1 MKRVLMMM
9 CCVWAMC
16 SCGQT
21 TPSEGE
27 ITLNGTLAGLELVS
41 ENDEVVLRISGTK
54 EDIATTTLNSDKSFT
69 LEGKLRNEQ
78 FYTVYINDKPL
89 AEVCTDNQDVNIV
102 YYAESKK
109 ISVEGSQYNDILRN
123 YKEKIH
129 TLVNTLYSAKSEAEG
144 EKAYNDLLQAI
155 DDSIVANA
163 QNPTSLRMLNDFNM
177 YGGDEKRSVELFELI
192 DKKYEYLKD
201 YQFIKN
207 TQIGTSLIDLK
218 LKDAEGKEITVSEL
232 TNSGK
237 WVLIDFWATWCGPCR
252 GEIPHLVKAYEK
264 YAPKG
269 FEIYGV
275 TFDRVG
281 DEAKWKAFTAENKM
295 TWINVW
301 GTGSDGSWEAG
312 EQFNVKSIPSNFLYS
327 PEGKLVAKNLRGED
341 LEKTLAEHIK

>member
-1 MKRVLMMM
+1 MMM

-192 DKKYEYLKD
+192 DKTVPLY
-201 YQFIKN
+201 
-207 TQIGTSLIDLK
+207 GTKHLRRDMSVKGEVFRQLLPMLESEDEVERLLGARAFREALAALEGREID
-218 LKDAEGKEITVSEL
+218 T
-232 TNSGK
+232 
-237 WVLIDFWATWCGPCR
+237 
-252 GEIPHLVKAYEK
+252 
-264 YAPKG
+264 
-269 FEIYGV
+269 
-275 TFDRVG
+275 
-281 DEAKWKAFTAENKM
+281 
-295 TWINVW
+295 
-301 GTGSDGSWEAG
+301 
-312 EQFNVKSIPSNFLYS
+312 
-327 PEGKLVAKNLRGED
+327 
-341 LEKTLAEHIK
+341 